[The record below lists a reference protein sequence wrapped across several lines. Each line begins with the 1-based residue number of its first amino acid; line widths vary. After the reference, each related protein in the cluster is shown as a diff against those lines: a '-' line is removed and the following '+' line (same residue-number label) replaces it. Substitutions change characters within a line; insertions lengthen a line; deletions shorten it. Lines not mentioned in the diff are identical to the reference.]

1 MSSAQVVFILAAL
14 CLAVGLW
21 LMLPRGLARGWMVGT
36 AFTTVG
42 LGLLVSQTPGLGDWL
57 TNSLFYVLAGITIGS
72 AVATIALPSPA
83 YAAVWFG
90 MTLLGTAG
98 LFLFQGAQFL
108 AVATIIV
115 YAGAI
120 LVTFLFVLM
129 LAHPQGRTPYDRM
142 SWEALLSATVGSLLV
157 GILAM
162 MVTSALADRQAVA
175 AAVPV
180 TAAERQAG
188 VLAEAHVAQL
198 GEALFGPHLL
208 AVEVAGTLLLA
219 ALIGAVI
226 IVARGRQPTSTPT
239 GSVPDA
245 KDGGRENH
253 G

>member
-1 MSSAQVVFILAAL
+1 VNSAQVVFSLAAL

-36 AFTTVG
+36 AFATVG
-42 LGLLVSQTPGLGDWL
+42 LGLLVSQTSGLGDWL
-57 TNSLFYVLAGITIGS
+57 ADSLFYVLAGITVGS
-72 AVATIALPSPA
+72 AVATITLRSPA

-90 MTLLGTAG
+90 MTLLGTGG

-129 LAHPQGRTPYDRM
+129 LAQPQGRTPYDRM
-142 SWEALLSATVGSLLV
+142 SWEALLSATAGSLLV
-157 GILAM
+157 GVLAM
-162 MVTSALADRQAVA
+162 MVTSALADRRALT

-198 GEALFGPHLL
+198 GNALFGPHLL
-208 AVEVAGTLLLA
+208 AVEVGGTLLLA
-219 ALIGAVI
+219 ALVGAAV
-226 IVARGRQPTSTPT
+226 IVARGKQPPT
-239 GSVPDA
+239 DPVDDA
-245 KDGGRENH
+245 PNARDGGRKNH
-253 G
+253 D